1 MEQLIKDLEK
11 AWEQVKYHDDRANID
26 KTIAYLTEM
35 KGTCEMIAGKCEV
48 LIGQM
53 MR

>member
-11 AWEQVKYHDDRANID
+11 AWESVKYHDDRANRD
-26 KTIAYLTEM
+26 NAIAYLTEM
-35 KGTCEMIAGKCEV
+35 KGTCDIIKGKCEV

-53 MR
+53 IR